1 VIKVVKIIISLE
13 GNKPDL
19 KVEGKVKLGVLL
31 QLLDWAG
38 KVILN
43 QDVGTENIEQD
54 VVQENRKE
62 KKKQ

>member
-1 VIKVVKIIISLE
+1 MVKIIISLE

-31 QLLDWAG
+31 QLIDWAS

-54 VVQENRKE
+54 VVPQIIE
-62 KKKQ
+62 KKKKQ

>member
-31 QLLDWAG
+31 QLLDWAS

>member
-1 VIKVVKIIISLE
+1 MVKIIISLE

-31 QLLDWAG
+31 QLIDWAS

-43 QDVGTENIEQD
+43 QDVGTENIEHD
-54 VVQENRKE
+54 VMPQIIE
-62 KKKQ
+62 KKKKQ

>member
-1 VIKVVKIIISLE
+1 VVKIIISLE

-31 QLLDWAG
+31 QLLDWAS

>member
-31 QLLDWAG
+31 QLLDWAS

-54 VVQENRKE
+54 VVPQTIE
-62 KKKQ
+62 KKKKQ